1 MSDAPG
7 FWSQLA
13 RQTVRG
19 LVRLYYPR
27 FEVSNA
33 ERIPASGPALF
44 AANHPNSV
52 LDPVVVGIS
61 VKRPVR
67 FLAKAPLFKVPV
79 FGSVLRALGMLP
91 AYRESDDPTQVSKN
105 AESLGAGAD
114 LLVKGEAFGIFPEGK
129 THDAPKVEMV
139 RSGAARIAMQAV
151 DQGAKGLKIV
161 PLSINYEDK
170 ERFRTAVWV
179 RVGEPIDADAW
190 VQQHGGDTRHAMR
203 ALTRELERQ
212 LKELTVHFNEESWA
226 GLLPDVERFFPPPAD
241 LAQSPAAGIKLRKR
255 IADGMN
261 YFLATDKPRAKSAA
275 AQMTKHREAI
285 ARLGLEMRSP
295 LLNRRGLALFAHMLW
310 EPIWLLVLL
319 LPALA
324 GTLHHFLPFTLVR
337 LIAPRVQT
345 PGRTTVSFARLGL
358 SVPIYALWYGFIW
371 WWWAEVRCYDPVLV
385 GAWLALMPFCGLIA
399 LGYWSRAR
407 EAGCLWW
414 HEIRLSLR
422 RGELNAL
429 REERLALRKTLLEM
443 GEEFAKAG
451 PASASPAATA
461 SATAPPQSS

>member
-1 MSDAPG
+1 MNEAAG
-7 FWSQLA
+7 FLGTLA
-13 RQTVRG
+13 RRIVRG

-27 FEVSNA
+27 FEVSNP
-33 ERIPASGPALF
+33 ERIPTSGPALF

-79 FGSVLRALGMLP
+79 FGSMLRALGMLP
-91 AYRESDDPTQVSKN
+91 AYRESDDPTQVGKN
-105 AESLGAGAD
+105 TESLGAGAD

-151 DQGAKGLKIV
+151 EQGAKGLKIV
-161 PLSINYEDK
+161 PLGINYEDK

-190 VQQHGGDTRHAMR
+190 VRQHGGDTRHAMR

-212 LKELTVHFNEESWA
+212 LKELTVHFNEETWA

-241 LAQSPAAGIKLRKR
+241 LVQSPASNVRLRKR
-255 IADGMN
+255 IADAMN
-261 YFLATDKPRAKSAA
+261 YFLATAKPRAERAA
-275 AQMTKHREAI
+275 AEMAKHREAL

-295 LLNRRGLALFAHMLW
+295 LLNRSGLALFARMLW
-310 EPIWLLVLL
+310 EPLWLLGLL
-319 LPALA
+319 IPALA
-324 GTLHHFLPFTLVR
+324 GTLHHILPFTLVR

-358 SVPIYALWYGFIW
+358 SVPIYAVWYGFVW
-371 WWWAEVRCYDPVLV
+371 WWWSELRGYDPALV
-385 GAWLALMPFCGLIA
+385 GAWLALMPFCGLLA
-399 LGYWSRAR
+399 LGYWPRAI
-407 EAGCLWW
+407 EAGSLWW
-414 HEIRLSLR
+414 HEIRLGLR

-443 GEEFAKAG
+443 GEEFAKTG
-451 PASASPAATA
+451 PASAPTAPAAHA
-461 SATAPPQSS
+461 PAPPQSS